1 MTQPVDTV
9 FVEVVPDL
17 DQFSSGIERGVD
29 AAARQLVNEIQN
41 ALRRA
46 AQEAERAGDEIGR
59 GIEDGTEGAE
69 RVFDELAREADDAA
83 DTMAREFSQG
93 GERAEDA
100 LDEVGDK
107 GEREFDR
114 IEREANDVLGRIGGG
129 FGRLAGIAA
138 GAFAAIGGAQ
148 FIGNAV
154 NQAAD
159 LGESINAIN
168 VVLGDGADSFLEFGS
183 TAADQLGITQ
193 AALNQAIVP
202 TASILLNAGS
212 AGEVLSGQLQDIAT
226 RATDVAS
233 VFNVDTNTAL
243 EAFGAGL
250 RGETE
255 PLRQFGVNLNQ
266 AVIDAKAVELGLA
279 ASTSEVDQAARTQA
293 TFALIMEQTS
303 VAAGDFVNNA
313 NSLPNLMRRFQATLD
328 ETSASLGTALIPAL
342 TEVASAALPVI
353 ESLAPAFEALG
364 AGIAEALIALQPAIE
379 VLVGAL
385 TEGLTALI
393 PALAPVG
400 EAIGAIVTAF
410 APLLPVIGEL
420 IGTLIPPLA
429 DIITLLAD
437 AIAPLIELV
446 AEFASNLISRLAP
459 VFDQLMPIIEEIVG
473 VLGDALAAILPVI
486 IDLFFAIIDATTPL
500 IPVMLDLIRAVLP
513 LLDPLLQLA
522 TAILTPL
529 IELFGALFKPLIAL
543 LNPLIAIATIVID
556 ALVSGALTP
565 LIELLTALLVPILNV
580 LAEVL
585 LAVVVPPLELL
596 TGLLEGDV
604 TSAFENVGGVLG
616 FFRNVATTVFNFF
629 RRLVEDRIRDVIKA
643 ANRIREFVSRVR
655 DFFNQ
660 AVSAVR
666 SRINRVVDLV
676 RGLPNRIR
684 SAIGN
689 ALNILRQAGRNII
702 QGLINGI
709 NSMLGRI
716 RDTISNVA
724 SEIRD
729 FLPFSPARVGPLSGR
744 GSPDL
749 AGEAIGRMIALGI
762 ARQTPLV
769 ARATGTFLSGL
780 RATEVTARAEPVVQQ
795 QTGVRVRS
803 SAPEIPRIV
812 LEVRGDDSAATE
824 ALLLLLRKAVRVRG
838 GDVQVVL
845 GQNRRQGR

>member
-17 DQFSSGIERGVD
+17 DQFGSGIERGVD
-29 AAARQLVNEIQN
+29 AAARHLVNEIQD

-59 GIEDGTEGAE
+59 GIEDGTEDAE
-69 RVFDELAREADDAA
+69 RAFDELAREADDAA
-83 DTMAREFSQG
+83 DKMAREFSQG
-93 GERAEDA
+93 GERTEKA

-114 IEREANDVLGRIGGG
+114 IEREARDAQSSIGSS
-129 FGRLAGIAA
+129 FGKLAGILAT
-138 GAFAAIGGAQ
+138 AFATVQVGQFFKDATLEAQALNSAMANTEQIIESTGGA
-148 FIGNAV
+148 A
-154 NQAAD
+154 
-159 LGESINAIN
+159 
-168 VVLGDGADSFLEFGS
+168 
-183 TAADQLGITQ
+183 
-193 AALNQAIVP
+193 
-202 TASILLNAGS
+202 
-212 AGEVLSGQLQDIAT
+212 
-226 RATDVAS
+226 
-233 VFNVDTNTAL
+233 
-243 EAFGAGL
+243 
-250 RGETE
+250 
-255 PLRQFGVNLNQ
+255 
-266 AVIDAKAVELGLA
+266 GLA
-279 ASTSEVDQAARTQA
+279 AEEVRELSRSLSLKIGVDSLEIQEASNVLLTFRNVSEDV
-293 TFALIMEQTS
+293 FEQTIGL
-303 VAAGDFVNNA
+303 AADMSAVFGTDLSA
-313 NSLPNLMRRFQATLD
+313 
-328 ETSASLGTALIPAL
+328 ASLQLGKALNDPVKGISALTRVGVQFTEQQKEQIEALVESGDILGAQQIILEELENQVGGTAEASADSTAKISNAFTELQRALGGPLIAAIDQIAPAL
-342 TEVASAALPVI
+342 VETISALEPVFGAIGEVVGGLIVELQPILEVLGAALA
-353 ESLAPAFEALG
+353 EGLQAL
-364 AGIAEALIALQPAIE
+364 LPAIE
-379 VLVGAL
+379 
-385 TEGLTALI
+385 
-393 PALAPVG
+393 PVG
-400 EAIGAIVTAF
+400 DAVLSIVEAF

-420 IGTLIPPLA
+420 IGTLLPPLA
-429 DIITLLAD
+429 NTITLLAD

-486 IDLFFAIIDATTPL
+486 IDLFLAIVDATTPL

-543 LNPLIAIATIVID
+543 LDPLIAIATIVID

-565 LIELLTALLVPILNV
+565 LIELLTTLLVPILNV

-629 RRLVEDRIRDVIKA
+629 RRLVEDRIRDVIKS
-643 ANRIREFVSRVR
+643 ANRIREFVNRVR

-709 NSMLGRI
+709 NSMIGRI